1 MCPYDGPVTS
11 GATWAG
17 RLARGLALTAATF
30 AALVI
35 AAPPAA
41 HADATVQLTLTMTSL
56 TPSGSKPSD
65 LVTAQLTV
73 TNTGTVPAYGV
84 VAHLWRSRDAI
95 HDQGNLSTLAAG
107 GTTLGGWPSGT
118 GTYQQIT
125 NSTTAFEPGQVRD
138 FTLRATIAQLGFDST
153 NSAYAFGV
161 DVVATAD
168 QSSNNSVVA
177 KVRTFLP
184 VSAKAE
190 VPVTSLVV
198 LSSSPTKLAPNVFA
212 NDDLAVDL
220 SGRLT
225 ALVDSA
231 GRPDLSWLIDPALL
245 DEVRD
250 QADGYK
256 VLDGGKLRD
265 GTGQQAAVD
274 WLARYARLNP
284 SHGGRTLFG
293 NPDTA
298 GAAATDR
305 GAVLE
310 WSAAATQSVADV
322 AGLPLVVLP
331 SGLAGS
337 TTAMNFLKP
346 AGASAVLATNS
357 RVAGALQTATSGARV
372 LSAQAVSETQPA
384 DVTASIGQRQLLLA
398 QSVIGGKAGQV
409 RLITGLIGLAADS
422 NARPGWITPRDLD
435 STLEASAARGVEWE
449 PTKEQRLTDAQLSVV
464 GQLNDDL
471 SVYRSL
477 VPDSVLASQPAATSL
492 RSVTT
497 GWITD
502 RAGGRRYAD
511 AVGDLFGRDAL
522 GDRVRLAISS
532 RLVMSARSNQFPVTI
547 TNSSFEPIRVR
558 VEFVTQNP
566 QRLTVPP
573 SELVTVAPGQSQ
585 TINIRPEATGNGLV
599 TGRAELVTA
608 DGHRVGD
615 PRSVTIEVTDLGI
628 VAWIIVGVS
637 GAVLVGATAW
647 RIRQVR
653 RRDAANADSA
663 TPDSADPG
671 TSAPDQPE
679 PASPGPT
686 ASTQPTEEP

>member
-1 MCPYDGPVTS
+1 MTS

-17 RLARGLALTAATF
+17 RLARGLALTAAT
-30 AALVI
+30 I
-35 AAPPAA
+35 AGLAVAVPPPA
-41 HADATVQLTLTMTSL
+41 HADNPIQLTLTMTSL
-56 TPSGSKPSD
+56 TPSGSKPTD
-65 LVTAQLTV
+65 LVTAHLTV

-95 HDQGNLSTLAAG
+95 RDQGNLSALASG
-107 GTTLGGWPSGT
+107 GTTLGGWATGA
-118 GTYQQIT
+118 GTYQLIT
-125 NSTTAFEPGQVRD
+125 TSQTAFEPGQVRD
-138 FTLRATIAQLGFDST
+138 FTLSATVKQLGFDSA
-153 NSAYAFGV
+153 NAAYAFGA

-184 VSAKAE
+184 VSSKAA

-212 NDDLAVDL
+212 NDNLSADL

-231 GRPDLSWLIDPALL
+231 ARPDLNWLIDPALL

-256 VLDGGKLRD
+256 VLEDGKLRD

-274 WLARYARLNP
+274 WLARYARLDP

-305 GAVLE
+305 AALVE

-331 SGLAGS
+331 SGLTGS
-337 TTAMNFLKP
+337 SAAMNFLKSS
-346 AGASAVLATNS
+346 GATAVLATNS
-357 RVAGALQTATSGARV
+357 RVAGAVQTTASGARV
-372 LSAQAVSETQPA
+372 LSAQSISETQPA

-409 RLITGLIGLAADS
+409 RLITGLIGLAAD
-422 NARPGWITPRDLD
+422 NAARPGWIAPRSLD
-435 STLEASAARGVEWE
+435 ATLETGSQRGVEWE
-449 PTKEQRLTDAQLSVV
+449 PTKELRLSDAQLSVLDRL
-464 GQLNDDL
+464 GNDL
-471 SVYRSL
+471 KVYQSL

-492 RSVTT
+492 RAISLS
-497 GWITD
+497 WIAD
-502 RAGGRRYAD
+502 SAGGRGYAD
-511 AVGDLFGRDAL
+511 GVGDLFGPEAV

-547 TNSSFEPIRVR
+547 SNSSFEPVRVR
-558 VEFVTQNP
+558 VEFTTQNP
-566 QRLTVPP
+566 QRLAVPP
-573 SELVTVAPGQSQ
+573 SELVTVDPGQSQ
-585 TINIRPEATGNGLV
+585 TINIRPEATSNGLV
-599 TGRAELVTA
+599 TGKAELVTA

-615 PRSVTIEVTDLGI
+615 PKSVTIEVTDLGI

-653 RRDAANADSA
+653 RRDAANADSPASDPAASDAA
-663 TPDSADPG
+663 TTAP
-671 TSAPDQPE
+671 TPDQPE

-686 ASTQPTEEP
+686 ATNQPAEEL

>member
-1 MCPYDGPVTS
+1 
-11 GATWAG
+11 
-17 RLARGLALTAATF
+17 LALAAATV
-30 AALVI
+30 AMLVGG
-35 AAPPAA
+35 AVPA
-41 HADATVQLTLTMTSL
+41 HADSSIQLTLTMSSL
-56 TPSGSKPSD
+56 TPSGTKPSD
-65 LVTAQLTV
+65 VVTAHLTV

-95 HDQGNLSTLAAG
+95 RDQGNLTTLASG
-107 GTTLGGWPSGT
+107 GTTLGGWAAGAGT
-118 GTYQQIT
+118 HQLIT
-125 NSTTAFEPGQVRD
+125 TSTTAFEPGQTRD
-138 FTLRATIAQLGFDST
+138 FTLSATVKQLGFDSA
-153 NSAYAFGV
+153 NAAYAFGV

-184 VSAKAE
+184 VAAKAA

-198 LSSSPTKLAPNVFA
+198 LSTAPTKLAPNVFA
-212 NDDLAVDL
+212 NDNLSADLT
-220 SGRLT
+220 GRLG
-225 ALVDSA
+225 ALVDAAS
-231 GRPDLSWLIDPALL
+231 RPELNWLIDPALL

-256 VLDGGKLRD
+256 VLEGGKLRD

-274 WLARYARLNP
+274 WLARYARLDP

-305 GAVLE
+305 AAILD
-310 WSAAATQSVADV
+310 WSATATQSVADV

-337 TTAMNFLKP
+337 SSAMSFLKP
-346 AGASAVLATNS
+346 AGASVVLATNS
-357 RVAGALQTATSGARV
+357 RVAGALQTTASGTRV
-372 LSAQAVSETQPA
+372 LSAQSISDTQPA

-422 NARPGWITPRDLD
+422 NARPGWITSRDLD
-435 STLEASAARGVEWE
+435 ATLETTAHQGVEWE
-449 PTKEQRLTDAQLSVV
+449 PVKEQRLSDAQLSVLD
-464 GQLNDDL
+464 QLSSDVA
-471 SVYRSL
+471 VYRSL

-492 RSVTT
+492 RAVTSV
-497 GWITD
+497 WITD
-502 RAGGRRYAD
+502 PAGRRRYAD
-511 AVGDLFGRDAL
+511 AVGDLFGRDAV
-522 GDRVRLAISS
+522 GDRVHLNVSS

-547 TNSSFEPIRVR
+547 TNSSFEPVQVR
-558 VEFVTQNP
+558 VEFTTQNP
-566 QRLTVPP
+566 QRLTIPP
-573 SELVTVAPGQSQ
+573 SELVTVDPRQSQ

-599 TGRAELVTA
+599 TGKAELVTA

-615 PRSVTIEVTDLGI
+615 PVPLTIEVTDLGI

-653 RRDAANADSA
+653 RRDAAAQAAQSDAAQSQAADDGS
-663 TPDSADPG
+663 
-671 TSAPDQPE
+671 E
-679 PASPGPT
+679 PAAAE
-686 ASTQPTEEP
+686 ASMPQSTEPTEEP

>member
-1 MCPYDGPVTS
+1 MTS

-17 RLARGLALTAATF
+17 RLARGLALTAATI
-30 AALVI
+30 AALTGVV
-35 AAPPAA
+35 PPPA
-41 HADATVQLTLTMTSL
+41 HADTPIQLTLTMTSL

-65 LVTAQLTV
+65 VVTARLTV

-95 HDQGNLSTLAAG
+95 HDQGGLATLAAG
-107 GTTLGGWPSGT
+107 GTTLGGWAAGT
-118 GTYQQIT
+118 GTHQLIT
-125 NSTTAFEPGQVRD
+125 TSTTAFEPGQVRD
-138 FTLRATIAQLGFDST
+138 FTLSATIEQLGFDSA
-153 NSAYAFGV
+153 NAAYAFGV

-184 VSAKAE
+184 VSAKAA

-198 LSSSPTKLAPNVFA
+198 LSSAPTKLAPNVFA
-212 NDDLAVDL
+212 NDNLSADL

-225 ALVDSA
+225 ALVDAAS
-231 GRPDLSWLIDPALL
+231 RPELSWLIDPALL

-274 WLARYARLNP
+274 WLARYGLLDP
-284 SHGGRTLFG
+284 SHGARTLFG

-305 GAVLE
+305 AAVLE
-310 WSAAATQSVADV
+310 WSAAATQGVPEV

-331 SGLAGS
+331 SGLTGNSS
-337 TTAMNFLKP
+337 TMNFLKNS
-346 AGASAVLATNS
+346 GASAVLATNS
-357 RVAGALQTATSGARV
+357 RVAGALQTTTSGTRV
-372 LSAQAVSETQPA
+372 LSAQSISETQPA

-398 QSVIGGKAGQV
+398 QSVIGGKSGQV

-422 NARPGWITPRDLD
+422 NARPGWIASRELD
-435 STLEASAARGVEWE
+435 ATLEATAHQGVEWE
-449 PTKEQRLTDAQLSVV
+449 PVKEQRLSNAQLSVLD
-464 GQLNDDL
+464 QLSSDL
-471 SVYRSL
+471 AVYRSL

-492 RSVTT
+492 RSVTFI
-497 GWITD
+497 WITD
-502 RAGGRRYAD
+502 SAGRRRYAD
-511 AVGDLFGRDAL
+511 AVGDLFGREAV
-522 GDRVRLAISS
+522 GDRVRLAVSS

-547 TNSSFEPIRVR
+547 SSSAFEPVRVR
-558 VEFVTQNP
+558 VEIATQNP
-566 QRLTVPP
+566 QRLAVPP
-573 SELVTVAPGQSQ
+573 SEVVTVDPGQSQ

-599 TGRAELVTA
+599 TGKAELVTA

-615 PRSVTIEVTDLGI
+615 PVPVTIEVTDLGI

-653 RRDAANADSA
+653 RRDAAAESPAADSP
-663 TPDSADPG
+663 T
-671 TSAPDQPE
+671 PDQPE
-679 PASPGPT
+679 PATPGPS
-686 ASTQPTEEP
+686 ASTEPTEEP